1 MSGMATKDFVIGTRG
16 STLALRQTALVLE
29 PLRRAHPQIPFRV
42 QTIKTTADRRPD
54 HALGQLPG
62 VGFFVKELEVALL
75 GNEIDAAVHSMKD
88 LPSVAT
94 AGLII
99 AAMTEREDPRDALV
113 CRDGLTLD
121 TLPSGARI
129 GTSSP
134 RRAAYLRAHRH
145 DLVMVPVR
153 GNVETRIRKVEG
165 GEIDAVC
172 LAGAGLRRI
181 GLEARISQWLPAD
194 VILPAPGQGALGVQT
209 RASDDLAAH
218 IAAAADHL
226 PTRLVVTAERAVL
239 ARLAGG
245 CRLPVAAYAQVNGH
259 RMTLR
264 ASVAAL
270 DGSRIVAGIREGP
283 DSEAERLGTSL
294 GDELLD
300 LGADLIRAA
309 QEAR

>member
-1 MSGMATKDFVIGTRG
+1 MSGTATRDFVIGTRG
-16 STLALRQTALVLE
+16 STLALRQTELVLE
-29 PLRRAHPQIPFRV
+29 PLRRAHPQISFRV
-42 QTIKTTADRRPD
+42 HPIKTTADRRPD
-54 HALGQLPG
+54 HPLGQLPG

-94 AGLII
+94 GGLII
-99 AAMTEREDPRDALV
+99 AAMPEREDPRDVLI
-113 CRDGLTLD
+113 CRNGLTLD

-134 RRAAYLRAHRH
+134 RRAAHLRAHRR

-153 GNVETRIRKVEG
+153 GNVETRIRKVDG
-165 GEIDAVC
+165 GVIDAVC

-194 VILPAPGQGALGVQT
+194 VVLPAPGQGALGVQT
-209 RASDDLAAH
+209 RASDDRAAH
-218 IAAAADHL
+218 VAAAVDHL
-226 PTRLVVTAERAVL
+226 PTRLTVTAERAVL

-245 CRLPVAAYAQVNGH
+245 CRLPVAAHAQINGR

-270 DGSRIVAGIREGP
+270 DGSRIVAGTREGP

-294 GDELLD
+294 GDELLE

>member
-1 MSGMATKDFVIGTRG
+1 MSGTATKDFVIGTRG
-16 STLALRQTALVLE
+16 SALALRQTELVLE

-42 QTIKTTADRRPD
+42 HPIKTTADRRPD

-75 GNEIDAAVHSMKD
+75 TNEIDAAVHSMKD

-94 AGLII
+94 GGLVI
-99 AAMTEREDPRDALV
+99 AAVAQREDPRDVLV
-113 CRDGLTLD
+113 CRNDLTLE
-121 TLPSGARI
+121 TLPSGARV

-134 RRAAYLRAHRH
+134 RRAAHLRAHRH
-145 DLVMVPVR
+145 DLLLVPVR
-153 GNVETRIRKVEG
+153 GNVETRIRKVDDG
-165 GEIDAVC
+165 AMDAVC

-181 GLEARISQWLPAD
+181 GLDARISQWLPVD
-194 VILPAPGQGALGVQT
+194 VILPAPGQGALGIQT
-209 RASDDLAAH
+209 RGSDDRAAH

-226 PTRLVVTAERAVL
+226 PTRLAVTAERAVL

-245 CRLPVAAYAQVNGH
+245 CRLPVAAYAQVSGS

-264 ASVAAL
+264 ASIAAL

-294 GDELLD
+294 GDELLA
-300 LGADLIRAA
+300 LGADLIHAA